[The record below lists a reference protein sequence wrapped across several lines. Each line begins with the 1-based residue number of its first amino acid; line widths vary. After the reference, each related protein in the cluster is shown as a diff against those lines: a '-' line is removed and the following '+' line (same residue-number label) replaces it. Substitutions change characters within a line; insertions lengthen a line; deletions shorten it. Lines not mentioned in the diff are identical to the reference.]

1 MVIAKTFKRIFIN
14 GEEITFKKKKSKFTI
29 RILKKI
35 WLILDSP
42 CGKRLAPYMKEI
54 LPFLENKG
62 EIILNEETR
71 KNF

>member
-1 MVIAKTFKRIFIN
+1 MERKSHSKR
-14 GEEITFKKKKSKFTI
+14 KKSKFTI

-54 LPFLENKG
+54 LPFLEN
-62 EIILNEETR
+62 I
-71 KNF
+71 